1 METLTSRRRQ
11 PSGICREKQTVKS
24 STIERGIKPL
34 PVSRSRDGAE
44 SGKTKTGWIKGCFCI
59 LALEIGVWWH
69 TGNYDEAGASNIPGW
84 FGRKVVLP
92 T

>member
-1 METLTSRRRQ
+1 
-11 PSGICREKQTVKS
+11 
-24 STIERGIKPL
+24 L

-59 LALEIGVWWH
+59 LALEISVWWH
-69 TGNYDEAGASNIPGW
+69 TGNYDEAGASDIPGW